1 MVDFFYT
8 VIFVPLYNALIG
20 ILSILPH
27 ADIGFAVILLTVAV
41 KILLFPV
48 AKQAIYTQIAL
59 KKIAPEVDKIK
70 KEVTDQKEQVTQML
84 AVYKANG
91 IHPLSGF
98 LVILVQ
104 VPVILGLY

>member
-1 MVDFFYT
+1 MIPPVCWFGAQG
-8 VIFVPLYNALIG
+8 AL
-20 ILSILPH
+20 SVLPH
-27 ADIGFAVILLTVAV
+27 ADIGFAVIFLTVGV

-59 KKIAPEVDKIK
+59 KKIAPEVEKIK

-91 IHPLSGF
+91 EDRQDANERI
-98 LVILVQ
+98 VQ
-104 VPVILGLY
+104 RNKYNRVEEFNHQG